1 MATIEFL
8 HDLKKKKK
16 KKVHLRTFTQVSEVT
31 FNAQELII
39 HASAVVVVN
48 KFY

>member
-8 HDLKKKKK
+8 HNFFFFL
-16 KKVHLRTFTQVSEVT
+16 KVHLRTFAQVSEVT
-31 FNAQELII
+31 LNAQELII
-39 HASAVVVVN
+39 HAIAVVVVN

>member
-8 HDLKKKKK
+8 HNFFFFK

-31 FNAQELII
+31 LNAQELII

>member
-8 HDLKKKKK
+8 HNLFFFF

-31 FNAQELII
+31 LNAQELII

-48 KFY
+48 KIY

>member
-8 HDLKKKKK
+8 HDLKKKK

-31 FNAQELII
+31 LNAQELII